1 LNSCTVSA
9 FCGCVIAGLLKK
21 FLKFVDS
28 SLEREPLVAAG
39 MEFDAW
45 VLLMSP
51 PMVMTERGWCWIL
64 VVVNLKILVM
74 FSLSDVLGVER
85 AVAVVVDANDQD

>member
-1 LNSCTVSA
+1 
-9 FCGCVIAGLLKK
+9 
-21 FLKFVDS
+21 
-28 SLEREPLVAAG
+28 
-39 MEFDAW
+39 M
-45 VLLMSP
+45 VLD
-51 PMVMTERGWCWIL
+51 L